1 VRPKIPDNLEQA
13 LSSLAS
19 LNIGT
24 LRKRWQ
30 AWLGRDPPTCQS
42 GRLLRLMLA
51 WRLQEARFGGLSAAA
66 RRQLRQLID
75 GDLTAA
81 NIVSPSIAL
90 KRGMVLARE
99 WKGVMHRVHV
109 LENGF
114 AHEGK
119 VYGTL
124 SEAAR
129 AITGTRWSGP
139 RFFGTRG
146 RTES

>member
-1 VRPKIPDNLEQA
+1 MRPKLPDNLEQA
-13 LSSLAS
+13 LSSLPK
-19 LNIGT
+19 LNIGA

-30 AWLGRDPPTCQS
+30 AWLGRDPPKCQS

-51 WRLQEARFGGLSAAA
+51 WRLQEERFGGLSIAA
-66 RRQLRQLID
+66 RRQLRQLRD
-75 GDLTAA
+75 GASAA
-81 NIVSPSIAL
+81 MTIVAPSIAL

-99 WKGVMHRVHV
+99 WKGVTHRVHV

-124 SEAAR
+124 SEAR
-129 AITGTRWSGP
+129 
-139 RFFGTRG
+139 
-146 RTES
+146 

>member
-1 VRPKIPDNLEQA
+1 M
-13 LSSLAS
+13 
-19 LNIGT
+19 
-24 LRKRWQ
+24 RKRWQ
-30 AWLGRDPPTCQS
+30 AWFGCDPPKCQS
-42 GRLLRLMLA
+42 GRLLRLLLA
-51 WRLQEARFGGLSAAA
+51 WKLQEARFGGLSVAA
-66 RRQLRQLID
+66 RRQLCRLAD
-75 GDLTAA
+75 GASNAKT
-81 NIVSPSIAL
+81 IVAPSNVL

-146 RTES
+146 GTER